1 MNNPTTPTAATA
13 NELIFSGI
21 TMKEA
26 NRDFLVR
33 LYPNSKQRST
43 HKLMSVNSLRNEI
56 GDLYTVKFV
65 EKFIKS
71 GNQKQSFKLRR
82 GIEVVLWA
90 R

>member
-1 MNNPTTPTAATA
+1 MNNPTQPTAQNVNT
-13 NELIFSGI
+13 LTFKGI
-21 TMKEA
+21 TLKEA

-33 LYPNSKQRST
+33 LYPNSKQRSN

-65 EKFIKS
+65 EKFINS